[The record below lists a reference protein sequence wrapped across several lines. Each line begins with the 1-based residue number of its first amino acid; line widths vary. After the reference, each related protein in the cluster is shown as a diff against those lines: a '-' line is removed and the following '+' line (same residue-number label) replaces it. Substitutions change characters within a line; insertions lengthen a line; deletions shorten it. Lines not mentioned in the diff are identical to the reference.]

1 VSAASVHKCHSH
13 GCITASHK
21 YPVLHRAQADA
32 ANKSG
37 RCGQSDAEVE
47 VLRKELHSHHQQTS
61 HTHLALRFKNCYAV
75 VFQAK
80 HYGAGAVA
88 VAAGQQQRAHA
99 RDAAAVLERARL
111 VPVHGIN
118 TVCGREAAWKG
129 S

>member
-1 VSAASVHKCHSH
+1 MGAASVHKCHSH
-13 GCITASHK
+13 GCITARHK

-37 RCGQSDAEVE
+37 RCGQSNAEVE
-47 VLRKELHSHHQQTS
+47 VLRKELHSHHQQTT

-75 VFQAK
+75 VLQAQ
-80 HYGAGAVA
+80 HYGAGAVG

-111 VPVHGIN
+111 VPAHDIS
-118 TVCGREAAWKG
+118 TVCGREAVWKG